1 MGIPF
6 QCDLCHFR
14 NVAERDPVEGRA
26 KDEYTM
32 MCIRRANL
40 DAAWSREPST
50 VQSNLYRLQRDYHDA
65 ASSLSIKRLV
75 PRLGNTEICD
85 SVGMGIAI
93 TTLNASLRKGRYTD
107 HLQWDSMRK
116 SRTWY
121 FNAFEAGVLGDK
133 SALFVGSDRKVY
145 SSTSPTSTP
154 WFSRFLLGAKRRMG
168 VHREQNEALS
178 AEQLTAVLNMCE
190 RDWVKSRSEEEK
202 KDIES
207 LASFIIIG
215 FCLSLRG
222 EEVPLVVIEGILQFW
237 DETREHDIPHMMIT
251 LRGKFKGENN
261 LRWHCLPLADLT
273 KSRIPTRRWISRLM
287 WRRSGREGNRAGF
300 LFAKRNGKR
309 ASLGDYDPLFKD
321 YIERTMKSH
330 KKLFSSA
337 VAVKD
342 YSLRRSLRRGATT
355 EAENNNVDTVAIE
368 LINRWRQKEN
378 ARGAE
383 AGLSMRQVYTQV
395 SRAVVAT
402 LRFSQSH

>member
-1 MGIPF
+1 MTRGGFAPCLAVWCGECYQPHPEDPFPVQNLLHDEDELEDLETDERLAQRFRQGRNGDHLMGIPF

-75 PRLGNTEICD
+75 PRLGNTEIRD

-121 FNAFEAGVLGDK
+121 FNAFEAGVVGDK
-133 SALFVGSDRKVY
+133 SALFIGSDRKVY
-145 SSTSPTSTP
+145 TSTSPTSTP

-190 RDWVKSRSEEEK
+190 RDWAKSRSEEEK

-207 LASFIIIG
+207 LASFMIIG

-222 EEVPLVVIEGILQFW
+222 EEVPLVDRRDSSVLGRN
-237 DETREHDIPHMMIT
+237 TR
-251 LRGKFKGENN
+251 
-261 LRWHCLPLADLT
+261 A
-273 KSRIPTRRWISRLM
+273 
-287 WRRSGREGNRAGF
+287 
-300 LFAKRNGKR
+300 
-309 ASLGDYDPLFKD
+309 
-321 YIERTMKSH
+321 
-330 KKLFSSA
+330 
-337 VAVKD
+337 
-342 YSLRRSLRRGATT
+342 
-355 EAENNNVDTVAIE
+355 
-368 LINRWRQKEN
+368 
-378 ARGAE
+378 
-383 AGLSMRQVYTQV
+383 
-395 SRAVVAT
+395 
-402 LRFSQSH
+402 